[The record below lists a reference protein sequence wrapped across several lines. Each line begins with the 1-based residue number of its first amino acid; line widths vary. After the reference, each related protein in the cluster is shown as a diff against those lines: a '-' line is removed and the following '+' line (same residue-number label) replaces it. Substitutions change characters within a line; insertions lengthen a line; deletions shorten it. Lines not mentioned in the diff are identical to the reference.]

1 MTTDVLIVEGL
12 CGIRYIKRPKKK
24 KIPNDLQIPTLKT
37 ASSTGS
43 KVTADVMAL
52 EKACFPFS
60 SGL

>member
-24 KIPNDLQIPTLKT
+24 FPNDLQIPTLKT